1 MDIFG
6 LEPTLFWT
14 GLFVITSFGLYIAIA
29 IWARAASTND
39 FYVAGHDVPPV
50 FNGMAT
56 AADWMSAASFLSM
69 AGIIA
74 FSGYDGSVYLMGWTG
89 GYVLLAL
96 LLAPYLRKF
105 GKFTVPD
112 FVGDRYYSQAARIV
126 AVICALFIS
135 FTYIAGQMRG
145 VGIAFSNFLHVPIEA
160 GVIIGAVIVL
170 FYAALGGMKGITY
183 TQVAQYCV
191 LIFAFMVPAIFLS
204 LQITGTPIPQLGF
217 IGNAQDGTPLLLNL
231 DRTLTDLGFTAYTQG
246 VKDRIDVFAI
256 TLALMVGTAGLPHVI
271 IRFFTVPKAS
281 DARKSAG
288 WALVFIAILYTT
300 APAVAVFARANFIDT
315 VNESVWS
322 EEAAAG
328 MVDRGTLG
336 EGDTPEWFYNWRDV
350 GLLDAEDRNGDGR
363 IQYRADPET
372 NEVTRLDRDIFVLAN
387 PEIGGLPSWVIGL
400 VVAGGLAAA
409 LSTAAGLLMVISSA
423 VSHDLCRKVLFR
435 GMSDT
440 QELLTARIAA
450 IAAVLVAIYAGINPP
465 GFVAAVVAFA
475 FGLAAASFFPAIL
488 LGIFWTRM
496 NKQGAIAGMTT
507 GLIVTAAYIVHFKI
521 GFSSIV
527 LGACAVIAALSL
539 LVLHFGTHEKGK
551 LPIML
556 ILSALAGLIG
566 IGGLTGLLPGF
577 AMGTADHWF
586 LGISPEGFGTV
597 GMLIA
602 FAVSVTVALLTPAP
616 PPEIRDMVEEI
627 RIPSARAHVGHE
639 AAAAE

>member
-1 MDIFG
+1 MDS
-6 LEPTLFWT
+6 TLLWT
-14 GLFVITSFGLYIAIA
+14 AFFVIATFGLYIGIA
-29 IWARAASTND
+29 IWARAGSTD
-39 FYVAGHDVPPV
+39 EFYVAGHDVPPV

-145 VGIAFSNFLHVPIEA
+145 VGIAFSNFLHVPIEI
-160 GVIIGAVIVL
+160 GVVVGAIIVL
-170 FYAALGGMKGITY
+170 FYAVLGGMKGITY

-231 DRTLTDLGFTAYTQG
+231 DRTLVELGFQPYTEG
-246 VKDRIDVFAI
+246 LKSKIDVFAI
-256 TLALMVGTAGLPHVI
+256 ALALMVGTAGLPHVI

-288 WALVFIAILYTT
+288 WALVFIAVLYTT
-300 APAVAVFARANFIDT
+300 APAVAVFARSNFIDT
-315 VNESVWS
+315 VNESTYS
-322 EEAAAG
+322 RAAAN
-328 MVDRGTLG
+328 G
-336 EGDTPEWFYNWRDV
+336 EISASELPEGSTPGWFYNWEDT
-350 GLLDAEDRNGDGR
+350 GLLGFTDLNGDGR
-363 IQYRADPET
+363 IQYRADPDT
-372 NEVTRLDRDIFVLAN
+372 NEVTTLDRDIFVLAN
-387 PEIGGLPSWVIGL
+387 PEIGGLPAWVIGL

-423 VSHDLCRKVLFR
+423 VSHDLCKKVLMPE
-435 GMSDT
+435 MSET
-440 QELLTARIAA
+440 RELLIARS
-450 IAAVLVAIYAGINPP
+450 AAVGAVLIAILAGIYPP

-475 FGLAAASFFPAIL
+475 FGLAAASFFPAIF
-488 LGIFWTRM
+488 LGIFWKRM
-496 NKQGAIAGMTT
+496 NKEGAIAGMTT
-507 GLIVTAAYIVHFKI
+507 GLLITGVYIIHFKI

-527 LGACAVIAALSL
+527 LG
-539 LVLHFGTHEKGK
+539 VLA
-551 LPIML
+551 L
-556 ILSALAGLIG
+556 ILAMASAILFLGTRTGQTSTPPLLYAAGALALAGLLG
-566 IGGLTGLLPGF
+566 VLGLLPAI
-577 AMGTADHWF
+577 AMGTPDQWI

-597 GMLIA
+597 GMLVS
-602 FAVSVTVALLTPAP
+602 FAVSVGVSLATQAP
-616 PPEIRDMVEEI
+616 PQDVQDLVEEI
-627 RIPSARAHVGHE
+627 RIPSIRAHPVKDP
-639 AAAAE
+639 